1 MRPLS
6 RQPIANTRSFITIH
20 GGEPSL
26 LFRKFYKIP
35 LHGLSE
41 RFLVLMCST
50 VGVDEEFKIPGSSE
64 TCMYQRDTKL
74 SAAERVNCSWV
85 LSHEVDNEILGL
97 TKEIKEQIR
106 YWKNP
111 DKCYIFDIRREI
123 WTNLYQQLYS
133 RFLV

>member
-1 MRPLS
+1 MA
-6 RQPIANTRSFITIH
+6 RQ
-20 GGEPSL
+20 
-26 LFRKFYKIP
+26 KWY
-35 LHGLSE
+35 
-41 RFLVLMCST
+41 LVLICST
-50 VGVDEEFKIPGSSE
+50 VGVDEEFKKPGSSE

-74 SAAERVNCSWV
+74 SAAERVHCRWV
-85 LSHEVDNEILGL
+85 LSHGVDNEILGL